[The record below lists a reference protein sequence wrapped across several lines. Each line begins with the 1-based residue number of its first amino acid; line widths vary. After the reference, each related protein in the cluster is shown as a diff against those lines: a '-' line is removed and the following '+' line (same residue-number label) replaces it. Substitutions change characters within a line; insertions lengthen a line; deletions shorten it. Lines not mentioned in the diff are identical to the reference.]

1 MAMSSSSS
9 ANIIYIGVH
18 GNQVQAHQ
26 VLVHQAQDQA
36 VSATTRYVMQTLEVL
51 SLQPVLN

>member
-18 GNQVQAHQ
+18 GNLFQAHQ
-26 VLVHQAQDQA
+26 VLVHQAQA
-36 VSATTRYVMQTLEVL
+36 VSATTRIVMQTLEVL
-51 SLQPVLN
+51 SLHRF